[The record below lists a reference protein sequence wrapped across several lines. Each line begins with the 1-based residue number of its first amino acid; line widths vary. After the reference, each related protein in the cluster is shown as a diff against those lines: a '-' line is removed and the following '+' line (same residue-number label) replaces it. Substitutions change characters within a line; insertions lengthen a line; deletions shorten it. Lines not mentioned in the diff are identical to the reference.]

1 MGVKRAIQKVPHSS
15 LLQNAA
21 AQHSV
26 SGLHALLE
34 GHAASP
40 AGYKQSLRKLEDVMK
55 IHTPYGCLVKYI
67 EVPLTNGKAY
77 TWAVCNPFALL
88 YHLCEISS
96 GWNRFLHKW
105 LGGGAG
111 LLLYTDECTPGNA
124 LHFQNLRDFTAIY
137 FTMSKLPSW
146 FRARARG
153 WFKLGFIKTDMVKD
167 VKGELAGVC
176 RVVLHLLY
184 NKGGFN
190 FSIGMLLPAV
200 RKTEAR
206 WRLQL
211 TFLCFLQDAKAHKEV
226 ANVKGAAGLKSC
238 LNCKNVG
245 KFLDANKEPLQGH
258 PYLHHY
264 ALALPDQFD
273 QHTVESFW
281 EIADKLAEQHG
292 VVSKTEFKELEKC
305 AVWAMSRTASFMTCM
320 CDQSIALSRTLT
332 GTRCTSWL
340 QAVAFANM
348 NATLSFTM
356 PNMTSVCSQSRLM
369 HGPPTYDGQVPSH
382 QHLHFLCV
390 GRPWPMQPRLHIL
403 YIYTRGKSCGGRWVA
418 PC

>member
-1 MGVKRAIQKVPHSS
+1 MGVKRAIQKDPHSS

-292 VVSKTEFKELEKC
+292 VVSKTEFKELEKMC
-305 AVWAMSRTASFMTCM
+305 GVGYEPDGLLYDMHVRSIYCPVSHTYWDPMHILVASGGVCQYECNAFIYHAKHDLGVQPEQIDAWASNIRWPAGA
-320 CDQSIALSRTLT
+320 IPP
-332 GTRCTSWL
+332 
-340 QAVAFANM
+340 AFALPLCWSAM
-348 NATLSFTM
+348 AHAT
-356 PNMTSVCSQSRLM
+356 PA
-369 HGPPTYDGQVPSH
+369 TY
-382 QHLHFLCV
+382 F
-390 GRPWPMQPRLHIL
+390 IYI
-403 YIYTRGKSCGGRWVA
+403 YIYTWQELRW
-418 PC
+418 